1 MKPVSYLQTDKRWN
15 RVSYAVKGEGST
27 IGSAGCGVVCMA
39 MVIASLSNPKITPVD
54 TAKWSLSH
62 GYKAYKQGTYY
73 SYFSSQGKEYGI
85 KVTQM
90 NNSNLY
96 KSKST
101 ASENVRVSAINEI
114 KKGNWIIACMGKGN
128 WTSSGH
134 FVLCYAVEGNVI
146 YINDPASTK
155 PGRTKGNLQ
164 TWKNEVKYLWKV
176 EVNKESDKKKTEV
189 DTEMVD
195 KAKMLVNGKEIEI
208 ERILKDGT
216 NYVKLRDFDDKMG
229 LLKVGYDADKN
240 MAIINS
246 K

>member
-15 RVSYAVKGEGST
+15 RVSYAVKGESST

-39 MVIASLSNPKITPVD
+39 MVIASLANPKITPID

-73 SYFSSQGKEYGI
+73 SYFTPQGKEYGI
-85 KVTQM
+85 KITQM
-90 NNSNLY
+90 NTSNLY
-96 KSKST
+96 KSKSA
-101 ASENVRVSAINEI
+101 ASENVRLSAINEI
-114 KKGNWIIACMGKGN
+114 KKGNWIIACMGKGT

-134 FVLCYAVEGNVI
+134 FILCYAVDGNTI

-155 PGRTKGNLQ
+155 SQRIKGNLQ
-164 TWKNEVKYLWKV
+164 TWKDEVKYLWKV
-176 EVNKESDKKKTEV
+176 EVNTNKVEV

-195 KAKMLVNGKEIEI
+195 KAKMLVNGKEIEV

-216 NYVKLRDFDDKMG
+216 NYVKLRDFDSKMG
-229 LLKVGYDADKN
+229 LCTVSYDADKN
-240 MAIINS
+240 MAIITS